1 MTWGQVLAGII
12 SALLVLIGTYV
23 SAKFSRKTGEEA
35 NENAAAQAR
44 TADWDAFTQ
53 RLEAWTERQLKEQDE
68 RTEQQLAERDRRIDA
83 LADEVA
89 EVRSELST
97 LMRKYRSAVAY
108 IHRLVRQLQKH
119 VDPDDIETPPEEI
132 VPDL

>member
-1 MTWGQVLAGII
+1 MTWRQLAVNALAAI
-12 SALLVLIGTYV
+12 LLVVGTWIT
-23 SAKFSRKTGEEA
+23 ARFFRKTGEEA
-35 NENAAAQAR
+35 NETAAAQAR

-53 RLEAWTERQLKEQDE
+53 RLEAWTERQL
-68 RTEQQLAERDRRIDA
+68 AEWDRRIDA

>member
-1 MTWGQVLAGII
+1 MTWGQLAVNALAAI
-12 SALLVLIGTYV
+12 LLVVGTWIT
-23 SAKFSRKTGEEA
+23 ARFSRKTGEEA

-53 RLEAWTERQLKEQDE
+53 RLEAWTER
-68 RTEQQLAERDRRIDA
+68 QLAERDRRIDA

-132 VPDL
+132 APDL

>member
-1 MTWGQVLAGII
+1 MTWGQLAVNALAAI
-12 SALLVLIGTYV
+12 LLVVGTWIT
-23 SAKFSRKTGEEA
+23 ARFSRKTGEEA
-35 NENAAAQAR
+35 NETAAAQAR
-44 TADWDAFTQ
+44 TADWEAFTQ
-53 RLEAWTERQLKEQDE
+53 RLEAWTER
-68 RTEQQLAERDRRIDA
+68 QLAERDRRIDA

-119 VDPDDIETPPEEI
+119 VDPDDIESPPPEI
-132 VPDL
+132 ITDL

>member
-1 MTWGQVLAGII
+1 MTWGQLAVNALAAI
-12 SALLVLIGTYV
+12 LLVVGTWIT
-23 SAKFSRKTGEEA
+23 ARFSRKTGEEA
-35 NENAAAQAR
+35 NETAAAQAR

-53 RLEAWTERQLKEQDE
+53 RLEAWTER
-68 RTEQQLAERDRRIDA
+68 QLAERDRRIDA

-119 VDPDDIETPPEEI
+119 VDPDDIESPPPEI
-132 VPDL
+132 ITDL

>member
-1 MTWGQVLAGII
+1 MTWWQAVIG
-12 SALLVLIGTYV
+12 LLGVTLVPLLTYLSGRS
-23 SAKFSRKTGEEA
+23 SAKNGKQA
-35 NENAAAQAR
+35 NH
-44 TADWDAFTQ
+44 TADWDAFTK
-53 RLEAWTERQLKEQDE
+53 RLEAWTERQLKEQDD

>member
-1 MTWGQVLAGII
+1 MTWGQLAVNALAAI
-12 SALLVLIGTYV
+12 LLVVGTWIT
-23 SAKFSRKTGEEA
+23 ARFSRKTGEEA

>member
-1 MTWGQVLAGII
+1 MTWGQLAVNALAAI
-12 SALLVLIGTYV
+12 LLVVGTWIT
-23 SAKFSRKTGEEA
+23 ARFSRKTGEEA
-35 NENAAAQAR
+35 NETAAAQAR

-53 RLEAWTERQLKEQDE
+53 RLEAWTER
-68 RTEQQLAERDRRIDA
+68 QLAERDRRIDA

-119 VDPDDIETPPEEI
+119 VDPDDIETPPDEI

>member
-1 MTWGQVLAGII
+1 MTWGQAVVSLLG
-12 SALLVLIGTYV
+12 ALILMVGTWV
-23 SAKFSRKTGEEA
+23 TARWTRKTGEEA

-53 RLEAWTERQLKEQDE
+53 RLESWTERQLKEQDE
-68 RTEQQLAERDRRIDA
+68 RTGEQLAERDRRIDA

-119 VDPDDIETPPEEI
+119 VDPDDIETPPDEI

>member
-1 MTWGQVLAGII
+1 MTWGQLAVNALAAI
-12 SALLVLIGTYV
+12 LLVVGTWIT
-23 SAKFSRKTGEEA
+23 ARFSRKTGEEA
-35 NENAAAQAR
+35 NETAAAQAR

>member
-1 MTWGQVLAGII
+1 MTWGQLAVNALAAI
-12 SALLVLIGTYV
+12 LLVVGTWIT
-23 SAKFSRKTGEEA
+23 ARFSRKTGEEA
-35 NENAAAQAR
+35 NETAAAQAR
-44 TADWDAFTQ
+44 TADWAAFTQ

-132 VPDL
+132 APDL

>member
-1 MTWGQVLAGII
+1 MTLLQAVATIVG
-12 SALLVLIGTYV
+12 ALILMIGTWIT
-23 SAKFSRKTGEEA
+23 ARFTRRTGAEA

-53 RLEAWTERQLKEQDE
+53 RLETWTERQLKEQDE

-83 LADEVA
+83 LAEEVA
-89 EVRSELST
+89 HVRSELST